1 MKQLSVG
8 VSDFKTVRG
17 NDLYYVD
24 RSLFI
29 EKILGKNRNGVYL
42 FTGPHRFGK
51 SLNLSMFDA
60 FLNIR
65 YKGNTWF
72 DGLEISNYSEFDRY
86 RNAFP
91 VIHLNLR
98 SEVRN
103 YEGFLRAFSEKIR
116 EIFGEFLYV
125 LDSPKLTEPDKKIFT
140 DLYNGLG
147 SEVETANAF
156 TNLSY
161 LLGKYH
167 DSKVAVLIDDYDFVL
182 NNTVGKSDRR
192 EIIRF
197 LDRSFSPLLKGNN
210 SLQLGIVIGT
220 EFIGDVFRGTNNII
234 PNDIFGKQFSGMFGF
249 TEEDVRQICAECN
262 HPEKFGE
269 VTEYYD
275 GYRFGDTDIYNP
287 SSILNYVRRT
297 EFLSK

>member
-17 NDLYYVD
+17 NNLYYVD

-29 EKILGKNRNGVYL
+29 EKILGKNSNGVYL

-72 DGLEISNYSEFDRY
+72 DGLEISNYSEFDCY

-91 VIHLNLR
+91 VIYLNLR

-103 YEGFLRAFSEKIR
+103 YDGFLRTFNEKIR
-116 EIFGEFLYV
+116 EIFGEFLYI
-125 LDSPKLTEPDKKIFT
+125 LDSPKLTERDKRIFT

-147 SEVETANAF
+147 SEIETAYAF

-161 LLGKYH
+161 LVGKYH
-167 DSKVAVLIDDYDFVL
+167 ESKVAVLIDDYDFVL
-182 NNTVGKSDRR
+182 NNAVSKSERR
-192 EIIRF
+192 EIARF
-197 LDRSFSPLLKGNN
+197 LDWSFSPLLKGND

-220 EFIGDVFRGTNNII
+220 EHIEDVFRGTNNITL
-234 PNDIFGKQFSGMFGF
+234 NDIFESEFSGMFGF
-249 TEEDVRQICAECN
+249 TEEDVKQICIDCN

-287 SSILNYVRRT
+287 SSILNYIQRT

>member
-17 NDLYYVD
+17 NDLYYID

-72 DGLEISNYSEFDRY
+72 DGLEISEHSEFDRY

-91 VIHLNLR
+91 VIYLNFR

-103 YEGFLRAFSEKIR
+103 YDGFLRAFNEKIR
-116 EIFGEFLYV
+116 EIFGEFLYI
-125 LDSPKLTEPDKKIFT
+125 LDSPKLTERDKRIFT

-147 SEVETANAF
+147 SEGDLQYALK
-156 TNLSY
+156 NLTV
-161 LLGKYH
+161 LLRDYH
-167 DSKVAVLIDDYDFVL
+167 DVGVVVLIDDYDCVMNKIL
-182 NNTVGKSDRR
+182 SKSDCRK
-192 EIIRF
+192 IAMF
-197 LDRSFSPLLKGNN
+197 LGEAFLSLFKGNR

-220 EFIGDVFRGTNNII
+220 EFIENIFCETNNITL
-234 PNDIFGKQFSGMFGF
+234 NDIFESEFSGMFGF
-249 TEEDVRQICAECN
+249 TEEDVKQICADYN

-269 VTEYYD
+269 VMEYYD

-287 SSILNYVRRT
+287 SSILNYVQRT

>member
-29 EKILGKNRNGVYL
+29 EKILGKNGNGVYF
-42 FTGPHRFGK
+42 FTGPHRFGR
-51 SLNLSMFDA
+51 SLNLSMIDA
-60 FLNIR
+60 FFNIKYR
-65 YKGNTWF
+65 GNTWF
-72 DGLEISNYSEFDRY
+72 DGLEISKHSEFDRY

-103 YEGFLRAFSEKIR
+103 YDGFLRAFNEKIR

-125 LDSPKLTEPDKKIFT
+125 LDSPKLTECDKRIFT

-147 SEVETANAF
+147 SEDNLQYALKNLTA
-156 TNLSY
+156 
-161 LLGKYH
+161 LLRDYYDIG
-167 DSKVAVLIDDYDFVL
+167 VVVLIDDYDCIMNKIL
-182 NNTVGKSDRR
+182 SKSDCRK
-192 EIIRF
+192 IVMF
-197 LDRSFSPLLKGNN
+197 LGEVFLSLLKGNN

-220 EFIGDVFRGTNNII
+220 EFTEDIFRETNNII
-234 PNDIFGKQFSGMFGF
+234 LNDIFDSEFSGLFGF
-249 TEEDVRQICAECN
+249 TEKDVKQICIDCG

-287 SSILNYVRRT
+287 SSILNYVQRT
-297 EFLSK
+297 EFLRK